1 MEFEEDRNN
10 LHAVINGTDNKQA
23 DLSSEYIK
31 FILMNS
37 SIDAGG
43 STKLGEGFF
52 GVVYEG
58 RDPLFRTMFAV
69 KTIRSYVIDC
79 GNERQLQN
87 AIETFKK
94 EQEVGFYI
102 FSYFFYVQF
111 MQLLAEA

>member
-1 MEFEEDRNN
+1 
-10 LHAVINGTDNKQA
+10 
-23 DLSSEYIK
+23 
-31 FILMNS
+31 
-37 SIDAGG
+37 
-43 STKLGEGFF
+43 
-52 GVVYEG
+52 
-58 RDPLFRTMFAV
+58 MFAV

>member
-43 STKLGEGFF
+43 STKLGEGFLA
-52 GVVYEG
+52 
-58 RDPLFRTMFAV
+58 LFMKAEILCFV
-69 KTIRSYVIDC
+69 PC
-79 GNERQLQN
+79 
-87 AIETFKK
+87 
-94 EQEVGFYI
+94 
-102 FSYFFYVQF
+102 
-111 MQLLAEA
+111 LL